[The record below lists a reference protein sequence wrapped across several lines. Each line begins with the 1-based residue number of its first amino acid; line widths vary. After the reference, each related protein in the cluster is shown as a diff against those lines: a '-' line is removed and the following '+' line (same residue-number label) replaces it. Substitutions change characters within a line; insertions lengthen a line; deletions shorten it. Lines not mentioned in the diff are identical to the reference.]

1 MQKYIMSTH
10 TNLYFSTKEILDNL
24 KDAVIARDMPGM
36 ADVDSSMLVFCKKIK
51 ERGFDIAISGECS
64 DEIFGGYPWYY
75 KEHLINSKNFPWSRA
90 INTRKKIIN
99 SNIVSQEYLEN
110 YITEAFNKT
119 SSNVAF
125 NSSDE
130 RENTFRKTCYNTIK
144 WFMNTLIERTDRM
157 SKMSGLE
164 VRVPFADYKIFEYV
178 YNLSAKYKLGL
189 VNGNNVPIEKYLLR
203 KAFENDLP
211 HEIVY
216 RKKSPFPKTYDPKYT
231 EALENII
238 KDIINKSTSPL
249 LEIINVKYLYEILET
264 KGNILTENWFGQLMT
279 YPQTLAYLIQI
290 NIWLEEYKIE
300 INM

>member
-1 MQKYIMSTH
+1 MRDYIKSNH
-10 TNLYFSTKEILDNL
+10 TDLYFSTNELLDNL
-24 KDAVIARDMPGM
+24 KNAVISRDAPGM

-51 ERGFDIAISGECS
+51 EYGFDIAISGECS

-75 KEHLINSKNFPWSRA
+75 KEHLINSINFPWSRA
-90 INTRKKIIN
+90 IDIRKNIIN
-99 SNIVSQEYLEN
+99 SKIVSQEYLEK
-110 YITEAFNKT
+110 YINNAFIQT
-119 SSNVAF
+119 SNNVVF
-125 NSSDE
+125 NSADE
-130 RENTFRKTCYNTIK
+130 QENIFRKTCYNTIK

-211 HEIVY
+211 NDIIY

-231 EALENII
+231 ETLENIRHALSLSSVSMNQTVDDDE
-238 KDIINKSTSPL
+238 KTELGDFFSP
-249 LEIINVKYLYEILET
+249 
-264 KGNILTENWFGQLMT
+264 NIEWS
-279 YPQTLAYLIQI
+279 
-290 NIWLEEYKIE
+290 
-300 INM
+300 

>member
-1 MQKYIMSTH
+1 MRDYIKSNH
-10 TNLYFSTKEILDNL
+10 TDLYFSTNELLDNL
-24 KDAVIARDMPGM
+24 KNAVISRDAPGM

-51 ERGFDIAISGECS
+51 EYGFDIAISGECS

-75 KEHLINSKNFPWSRA
+75 KEHLINSINFPWSRA
-90 INTRKKIIN
+90 IDIRKNIIN
-99 SNIVSQEYLEN
+99 SKIVSQEYLEK
-110 YITEAFNKT
+110 YINNAFIQT
-119 SSNVAF
+119 SNNVVF
-125 NSSDE
+125 NSADE
-130 RENTFRKTCYNTIK
+130 QENIFRKTCYNTIK

-211 HEIVY
+211 NDIIY

-231 EALENII
+231 ETLENII

-249 LEIINVKYLYEILET
+249 LELINVKYLYEILEN
-264 KGNILTENWFGQLMT
+264 KGKNLTENWFGQLMT
-279 YPQTLAYLIQI
+279 YAQTLAYLIQI
-290 NIWLEEYKIE
+290 NIWLEEYNIE
-300 INM
+300 IDI